1 MINKRVELRALPPK
15 VEEMNKYIERMNTI
29 VDKADRETRAVN
41 EAEQKEFIDLKA
53 KVDKLKE
60 EIRLEEE
67 TRALDMKPV
76 KVNYDDLKII
86 QPNQSFASECR
97 NHTNIKMG
105 DIVKAMSGKDAT
117 HEATE
122 YVRSMNSVT
131 GAVTIP
137 QQLAGTIFDIAR
149 SQSAV
154 LGRIPAVNMDA
165 NNLTIAKISKDAT
178 ASFVAEGELIPE
190 SSALFEGVTLKGKT
204 MAIYVP
210 VTEQLLSSANI
221 SDVLM
226 SACGKA
232 IAEALDKAFIYGD
245 GKGANIKGLAT
256 YDGINKV
263 DHDGPADYNMLLKGV
278 KASKKANIRPT
289 DVVVNTNT
297 GTDLAMLTDA
307 NGQYIVPPRALD
319 TYTLSESNNIE
330 DNQALVY
337 DAQSLLVGIND
348 GISIEW
354 GYSNDG
360 FQRMVKSLRI
370 YIRCDLGVINEKAV
384 SLVTATV

>member
-1 MINKRVELRALPPK
+1 MINKRLELRALPPK
-15 VEEMNKYIERMNTI
+15 VEEMNKYIEEMNLI
-29 VDKADRETRAVN
+29 VDNADLEKRNLKDDELNKFN
-41 EAEQKEFIDLKA
+41 E
-53 KVDKLKE
+53 LKE
-60 EIRLEEE
+60 KVEKLRNEIHKNEE
-67 TRALDMKPV
+67 TRALEMQPV
-76 KVNYDDLKII
+76 KVSYDDLKII
-86 QPNQSFASECR
+86 QPHQSFASECR
-97 NHTNIKMG
+97 THTNIKMG
-105 DIVKAMSGKDAT
+105 DIVKAMSGKAT
-117 HEATE
+117 TKEATE

-137 QQLAGTIFDIAR
+137 QELSGTIFDIAR

-154 LGRIPAVNMDA
+154 LGRIPAVNMNS

-178 ASFVAEGELIPE
+178 ANFVAEGELIPE

-226 SACGKA
+226 NACGKA

-245 GKGANIKGLAT
+245 GEGANIKGLAT
-256 YDGINKV
+256 YANINKV
-263 DHDGPADYNMLLKGV
+263 DHDSSADYNMLLKGV
-278 KASKKANIRPT
+278 KASKKANIIPT
-289 DVVVNTNT
+289 DIVVNTDT
-297 GTDLAMLTDA
+297 GTDLAMLTDS

-319 TYTLSESNNIE
+319 TYTISESNNIN

-337 DAQSLLVGIND
+337 DANSLLVGINE

-384 SLVTATV
+384 SLVTAQS